1 MILEG
6 NDIKIY
12 SLIVLRQQ
20 LKSEM
25 KGLKFR
31 YSAYACIKRKFGFKG
46 NRQKVYDLF
55 NDYVEKQVYENEGGK
70 LSRSITYGIK
80 GEEEC

>member
-12 SLIVLRQQ
+12 SLIILRQQ

-31 YSAYACIKRKFGFKG
+31 YSAYAYIKKKFGFKG
-46 NRQKVYDLF
+46 NREKVFNLF
-55 NDYVEKQVYENEGGK
+55 QDYLEKQVYENEGGK
-70 LSRSITYGIK
+70 LSRSTTYGIK
-80 GEEEC
+80 GEKEC

>member
-1 MILEG
+1 MIIEG

-12 SLIVLRQQ
+12 SLIALRQQ

-31 YSAYACIKRKFGFKG
+31 FSAYAYIKKNFGLRG
-46 NRQKVYDLF
+46 NREKVFNLF
-55 NDYVEKQVYENEGGK
+55 HDYVEKQIYENEGGK

-80 GEEEC
+80 GEE